1 VRYGTFKVDGPRNIK
16 LQSRWG
22 CWAGNN
28 STALNFPKGTNKEK
42 QQSESLK
49 STAKV
54 SFYELYAVDW
64 FAESG
69 MEIDNRRIKHH
80 WTSREFLRKI
90 MDKDPEAEPKYYFW
104 GPLYLT
110 GAQFI
115 ENESFNTNPISIQT
129 VRSEYFGYN
138 PGYVAG
144 TRVKLRVAKSDSVG
158 FSIINA
164 SPFRFSQAA
173 VNRDNGLT
181 FLSVTDGKIG
191 DGVIFPYTVR
201 AFYSRLSDMKQLERV
216 VNAAHMSQS
225 INIESPWVQTERDAE
240 VLLDRIALFATAFNS
255 EVSVGIYGNPLIQV
269 GDFCQLVYSLK
280 KIGYDP
286 DSPQGAPEE
295 NVKTFLVK
303 GISHDFSN
311 GLKTQLTLKPMFQL
325 PQ

>member
-1 VRYGTFKVDGPRNIK
+1 
-16 LQSRWG
+16 
-22 CWAGNN
+22 
-28 STALNFPKGTNKEK
+28 
-42 QQSESLK
+42 
-49 STAKV
+49 
-54 SFYELYAVDW
+54 
-64 FAESG
+64 
-69 MEIDNRRIKHH
+69 M
-80 WTSREFLRKI
+80 
-90 MDKDPEAEPKYYFW
+90 
-104 GPLYLT
+104 
-110 GAQFI
+110 
-115 ENESFNTNPISIQT
+115 
-129 VRSEYFGYN
+129 
-138 PGYVAG
+138 
-144 TRVKLRVAKSDSVG
+144 
-158 FSIINA
+158 
-164 SPFRFSQAA
+164 
-173 VNRDNGLT
+173 
-181 FLSVTDGKIG
+181 
-191 DGVIFPYTVR
+191 
-201 AFYSRLSDMKQLERV
+201 SDMKQLERV